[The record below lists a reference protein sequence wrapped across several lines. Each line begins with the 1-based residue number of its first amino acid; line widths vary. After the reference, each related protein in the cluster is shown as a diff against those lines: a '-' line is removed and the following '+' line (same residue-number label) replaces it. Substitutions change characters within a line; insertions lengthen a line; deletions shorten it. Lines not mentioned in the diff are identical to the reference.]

1 MEDES
6 LISEGNMDDQ
16 SAKEIISVLEKIA
29 EQLTKITN
37 ELQMLRQNSDKQ
49 TGTQRPREMAL

>member
-1 MEDES
+1 
-6 LISEGNMDDQ
+6 MDDQ
-16 SAKEIISVLEKIA
+16 SAKEIVRVREKIA

-49 TGTQRPREMAL
+49 TGTQRTREMAF